1 MIALGIDTSNYT
13 TSAALYDGGTGVLFE
28 KRRLLK
34 VKTGEL
40 GLRQSDAVFQHTLAL
55 PELLKDLFSES
66 GMTPDVIGV
75 SVAPRDEE
83 GSYMPCFMAG
93 KGTAESLGAAM
104 RLPVRDFS
112 HQAGHIAAALY
123 SAGRQDWL
131 EKEFIAF
138 HVSGGTTE
146 AVKVTPD
153 EDKIIR
159 AQRVAES
166 LDLKAGQAID
176 RVGVMLGLPFPA
188 GPALDALS
196 RESDKEYRIRPFLR
210 NGDCSLSGIQNQC
223 ERMKAAGD
231 PERDIARYC
240 IEAVCAALR
249 GMTLELQERFPGLP
263 LLYSGGV
270 TSNSLIRER
279 FTEEFGA
286 VFAAPG
292 FCSDNAAGIAQ
303 LAACSAAPQCR
314 CAH

>member
-1 MIALGIDTSNYT
+1 MIALGVDTSNYT
-13 TSAALYDGGTGVLFE
+13 TSAALYDGKTGALYE

-34 VKTGEL
+34 VKPGEL

-55 PELLKDLFSES
+55 PELLQELFAES
-66 GMTPDVIGV
+66 GLSPDVIGV

-93 KGTAESLGAAM
+93 KGTAESIGAAM
-104 RLPVRDFS
+104 RLPVSYFS

-123 SAGRQDWL
+123 SAGKLDWL
-131 EKEFIAF
+131 DREFLAF

-146 AVKVTPD
+146 AVIVAPD
-153 EDKIIR
+153 KDKIIK
-159 AQRVAES
+159 AERVAGS

-196 RESDKEYRIRPFLR
+196 RESDKEFHIKPYLR

-223 ERMKAAGD
+223 ERMKAAGEPD
-231 PERDIARYC
+231 RDIARYC

-249 GMTLELQERFPGLP
+249 GMTLELRERFPGLP

-279 FTEEFGA
+279 FTSEFQA

-292 FCSDNAAGIAQ
+292 FSSDNAVGIAV
-303 LAACSAAPQCR
+303 LASCSAAQ
-314 CAH
+314 